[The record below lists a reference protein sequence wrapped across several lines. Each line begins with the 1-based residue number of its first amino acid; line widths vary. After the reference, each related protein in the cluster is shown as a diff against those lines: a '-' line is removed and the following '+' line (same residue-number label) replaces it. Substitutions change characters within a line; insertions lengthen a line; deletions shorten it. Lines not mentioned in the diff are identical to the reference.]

1 METREKSSVRWFVA
15 AMVGGFAFV
24 RYVNIPNRRRIDD
37 AGVVVKE
44 NPNSTFF
51 MKIITLSFAY
61 ILLLGM
67 LSLGAGAADFKDVEY
82 AQASGVH
89 LTLDAHIP
97 DGAGPFLTAIL
108 VHGGGWIAGDKQQ
121 YITYLFKPLADA
133 GIAWFSINY
142 RLAPQFKFP
151 ADADDVE
158 AAIRF
163 VKANAAKYKVDPKR
177 IALIGE
183 SAGGHLVAYVGARN
197 RPDSRVAAVVSMYGI
212 HDFIAAAVAWK
223 PVPHEILDLFGI
235 QAVDVES
242 APTLI
247 KASPVTYIS
256 PDMPPFLLIHG
267 SQDRDVPYAQS
278 VEMCSKMKEAG
289 ARCQL
294 ITVKGA
300 PHGMDHW
307 EPHPEF
313 HWYKKALIDWL
324 QKTLS

>member
-1 METREKSSVRWFVA
+1 MRILAQISACILCIGITALHSV
-15 AMVGGFAFV
+15 G
-24 RYVNIPNRRRIDD
+24 
-37 AGVVVKE
+37 
-44 NPNSTFF
+44 
-51 MKIITLSFAY
+51 
-61 ILLLGM
+61 
-67 LSLGAGAADFKDVEY
+67 ADFKDVEY
-82 AQASGVH
+82 GQAGGVH

-97 DGAGPFLTAIL
+97 DGPGPFLTAIL
-108 VHGGGWIAGDKQQ
+108 VHGGGWVAGDKQQ
-121 YITYLFKPLADA
+121 YITYIFKPLADA

-142 RLAPQFKFP
+142 RLAPQYKFP
-151 ADADDVE
+151 ADAEDVE

-163 VKANAAKYKVDPKR
+163 VKANAAKYKVDTKR

-235 QAVDVES
+235 QAVDADS
-242 APTLI
+242 APALI
-247 KASPVTYIS
+247 KASPVSYIS

-267 SQDRDVPYAQS
+267 SKDRDVPYAQS
-278 VEMCSKMKEAG
+278 VEMCNKMKEAG
-289 ARCQL
+289 AHCHL

-313 HWYKKALIDWL
+313 QWYKKALVDWL
-324 QKTLS
+324 QKNLRSDLKTRSSR